1 MIIAIGGPPGSGKST
16 AAALYA
22 ETHGCTLVSAGQV
35 FREGARAR
43 GLSLE
48 AYGAYAATHPEVD
61 RELDALV
68 LRRAAEL
75 AMSGDVVTDGRL
87 QAALFAREKV
97 PALRVLVDA
106 PLEVRAERVAKRE
119 GIPPGEARRQILI
132 RESSE
137 RARYRELYGLEA
149 NDRAHYDLVLD
160 SSTLSPE
167 EIVAA
172 IRARV
177 VG

>member
-97 PALRVLVDA
+97 PSLRVLVDA
-106 PLEVRAERVAKRE
+106 PLEVRAERVAK
-119 GIPPGEARRQILI
+119 P
-132 RESSE
+132 
-137 RARYRELYGLEA
+137 RA
-149 NDRAHYDLVLD
+149 
-160 SSTLSPE
+160 
-167 EIVAA
+167 
-172 IRARV
+172 
-177 VG
+177 